1 MTLVLGVAR
10 CRREHE
16 VTFWDVLDQ
25 QEKIDRVFR
34 SMAKFQEILEHWI
47 DLNMDAF
54 MLENT
59 GCYIGAGCG
68 NLEMF

>member
-1 MTLVLGVAR
+1 MTLVFVGAR

-16 VTFWDVLDQ
+16 VTFWGRLGPTG
-25 QEKIDRVFR
+25 EDRQGFR

-54 MLENT
+54 MLEYT
-59 GCYIGAGCG
+59 GCYIGAGSG
-68 NLEMF
+68 NLQMF